1 MRSLSVTDTLTPVT
15 WPITSD
21 NENSPMSSSRCRVM
35 TVTDCGVSRSD
46 RFSLVALRVFFTV

>member
-21 NENSPMSSSRCRVM
+21 NENRPMSSRRCRVS

-46 RFSLVALRVFFTV
+46 RSSLVALRALFAV

>member
-21 NENSPMSSSRCRVM
+21 SENRPMSSRRWRVI
-35 TVTDCGVSRSD
+35 TVTDCGVSRND
-46 RFSLVALRVFFTV
+46 RSSLVALRAFFTV